1 MDHKKIARLLKLAGG
16 MAVAGIVFVFY
27 LSTPLRISLNP
38 SPEHPLMLMGCKA
51 ATGIPYLL
59 ALRLYFKICGNI
71 GRNNSFSNENVR
83 CLNGIAKI
91 LSISAL
97 LWLIALAANCLKL
110 FSGDLPEKILL
121 TIYILAMLASL
132 ALALAAKMLAYLV
145 NRAVDL
151 QQDSDLTI

>member
-27 LSTPLRISLNP
+27 LSTPLKISLNP

-51 ATGIPYLL
+51 AAGIPYLL

-71 GRNNSFSNENVR
+71 GRNKSFSTENVR

-97 LWLIALAANCLKL
+97 LWLIALAAHCLKL